1 MAGKDIETT
10 VAQMQQLLERDHAR
24 LEWRVL
30 VSPTPPDGT
39 AKEPWVFVHART
51 RDFRYRCRV
60 GRPSTTVMAALTLTV
75 LVAELAAEAE
85 QQLAEQ
91 AAGAP

>member
-1 MAGKDIETT
+1 MASKDIETA
-10 VAQMQQLLERDHAR
+10 VAQMQQLLEREYPR

-30 VSPTPPDGT
+30 VGPSPSQGEAQD
-39 AKEPWVFVHART
+39 PWVFVHVRT

-60 GRPSTTVMAALTLTV
+60 GRPSTPITAASTIRL

-91 AAGAP
+91 AAGTP